1 MGNQKNKMPDEQSTR
16 LPDRWV
22 LIYQSGIAIKTKTLD
37 DFRDEQIPD
46 LVAQAIDLYGKE
58 NVRLAKVAF
67 LKVSTSIVID
77 NS

>member
-22 LIYQSGIAIKTKTLD
+22 LIYQTGNAIKTKTLD

>member
-22 LIYQSGIAIKTKTLD
+22 LIYQTGIAIKTKTLD

>member
-1 MGNQKNKMPDEQSTR
+1 MGNQKNKMPDEQSSR

-22 LIYQSGIAIKTKTLD
+22 LIYQTGNAIKTKTLD

>member
-22 LIYQSGIAIKTKTLD
+22 LLYQTGNAIKTKTLD

-58 NVRLAKVAF
+58 NVRLAKVSF

>member
-1 MGNQKNKMPDEQSTR
+1 MGNQENKMPDEQSTR

-22 LIYQSGIAIKTKTLD
+22 LIYQTGNAIKTKTLD